1 MDKSNLAIIGSGPA
15 GLTAAIYAARAELK
29 PTVFTGLEFGGQL
42 MSTTLVENFP
52 GFVDGVMGPDL
63 MQNML
68 KQAEKHG
75 AIILYKDVQSVD
87 FNDPKN
93 LKIKLESGEEMTFES
108 VIVATGAKP
117 RMLGLKSEEK
127 YWGKGVS
134 SCATCDGAFYKNKVI
149 AVIGGGDSAVEEAT
163 FLTRFASKVYLVSR
177 AGELKASKAMQERL
191 FADKK
196 IELIWN
202 SEVKEILG
210 DGEVVNGIKLFN
222 NKTNKETTQELSG
235 VFLAIGHLPNTAIF
249 KNVLELDLEGYIVV
263 NNNTH
268 TSKVGVFVAGDVK
281 DRSYQQ
287 AITAAGMGCM
297 AALDAEK
304 YLSELKS

>member
-87 FNDPKN
+87 FKDPKN

-149 AVIGGGDSAVEEAT
+149 AVIGGGDSAIEEAT